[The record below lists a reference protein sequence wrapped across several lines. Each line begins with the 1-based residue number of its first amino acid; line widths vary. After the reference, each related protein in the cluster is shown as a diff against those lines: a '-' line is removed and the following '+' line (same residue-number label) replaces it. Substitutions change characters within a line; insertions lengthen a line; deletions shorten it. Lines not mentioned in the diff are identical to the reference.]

1 MILSIRLMA
10 TMVNSVNPFKSEFLS
25 SIFQKF
31 NLFHPTLGGT
41 TTLRQVPANGSK
53 FSVSRLWKI
62 HYLSLSSTTLQLECF
77 DIATCM
83 RACYVILGMSHILQW
98 YGL

>member
-1 MILSIRLMA
+1 MNNDIWAFEMWFCIGLVA

-41 TTLRQVPANGSK
+41 TTS
-53 FSVSRLWKI
+53 
-62 HYLSLSSTTLQLECF
+62 
-77 DIATCM
+77 
-83 RACYVILGMSHILQW
+83 
-98 YGL
+98 